1 MEIIV
6 CVKRVPETTDA
17 DITIDQKGSGIE
29 DKDLAFVI
37 NDWDSYAVEQA
48 ILLKEK
54 FSGSVTVV
62 TIGPD
67 ESEEVLRKCLAMGAD
82 RAIRLTDKAFA
93 NSDAQATAKILFQVI
108 KELNFDMVLAGTQA
122 SDDGH
127 GQVGVTL
134 AQLLGIGHA
143 TMVTEMEIEDKIIKV
158 QRELEG
164 GLAELLEVQLP
175 ALLAIQ
181 TGINQPRY
189 VSIMGIR
196 KARGKEI
203 KVLGLEDTHLKA
215 EDVGTSGSFTR
226 VEKMYL
232 PSVGK
237 GAEILTGSLEEVS
250 ACLAEI
256 LKKGGLIS

>member
-17 DITIDQKGSGIE
+17 DITIDRKGSGIE

-54 FSGSVTVV
+54 FSGTVTVV

-67 ESEEVLRKCLAMGAD
+67 ESDEVLRKCLAMGAD
-82 RAIRLTDKAFA
+82 RAIRLTDKAFE
-93 NSDAQATAKILFQVI
+93 NSDAQATAKILSEVI
-108 KELNFDMVLAGTQA
+108 KDIDYDLVLTGTQA
-122 SDDGH
+122 SDDGR
-127 GQVGVTL
+127 GQVGATL

-143 TMVTEMEIEDKIIKV
+143 TMVTSVEIEEKKARV

-203 KVLGLEDTHLKA
+203 KVLGLEDTNLNA
-215 EDVGTSGSFTR
+215 EDVGISGSFTR
-226 VEKMYL
+226 VEKMYI

-237 GAEILTGSLEEVS
+237 TAEILTGSLNEVS
-250 ACLAEI
+250 ASLAEI